1 MHFFLTVVGWIGSP
15 KALGDI
21 SYSIWSD
28 FGRRSTGNC
37 IWHYLGCFW
46 IVRRERERE
55 REKYPRFLR
64 STDVLSSVQQA
75 PLPHARSF
83 LDYKAAAAAPPPS
96 HGEKGGKPG
105 GVCCYM
111 FLCAPAIPTL
121 PINDVC
127 STPQFPEYTGQIQQR
142 WHSETTAIVSIP
154 VLFIPLCLLPFSHST
169 RVLPPEKSWILCNGG
184 ITDQRS

>member
-1 MHFFLTVVGWIGSP
+1 MLLDCEG
-15 KALGDI
+15 
-21 SYSIWSD
+21 
-28 FGRRSTGNC
+28 
-37 IWHYLGCFW
+37 
-46 IVRRERERE
+46 E

-83 LDYKAAAAAPPPS
+83 LDYKAAAAATAPPS

-105 GVCCYM
+105 GVCCYV

-127 STPQFPEYTGQIQQR
+127 STPHFFFLPEYT
-142 WHSETTAIVSIP
+142 V
-154 VLFIPLCLLPFSHST
+154 
-169 RVLPPEKSWILCNGG
+169 
-184 ITDQRS
+184 